1 MPNSATLH
9 VHPTCSTERIFQL
22 RRAAQALGVR
32 YVPSKPR
39 LTSTKAAPSN
49 PFGGDAA

>member
-1 MPNSATLH
+1 MHTSTLH
-9 VHPTCSTERIFQL
+9 ALPSCSTERIFQL

>member
-9 VHPTCSTERIFQL
+9 ALPSCSTERIFQL
-22 RRAAQALGVR
+22 RRVAQALGVR
-32 YVPSKPR
+32 YIPSKPR
-39 LTSTKAAPSN
+39 LTSSKAAPSS

>member
-1 MPNSATLH
+1 MSIPATLH
-9 VHPTCSTERIFQL
+9 ALPSCSPDRIFEL

-32 YVPSKPR
+32 YIPCKPR
-39 LTSTKAAPSN
+39 LTSAKAAPSN